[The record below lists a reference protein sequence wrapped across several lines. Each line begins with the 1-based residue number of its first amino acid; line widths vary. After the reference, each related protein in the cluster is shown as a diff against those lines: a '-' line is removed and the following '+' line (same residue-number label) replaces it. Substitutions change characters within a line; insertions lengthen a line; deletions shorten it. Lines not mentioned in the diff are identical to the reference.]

1 MTKRDMTAYCE
12 IQSALDEALDVQ
24 LTLVDRP
31 HPNGTSEP
39 WLDVTYRNRH
49 VGWLP
54 ADTDPQRALNQARRW
69 LNQDRKICKDAK
81 QNPVP
86 SAAKAVIG
94 AIIQT

>member
-1 MTKRDMTAYCE
+1 MTAYCE
-12 IQSALDEALDVQ
+12 MKSALDEALDVQ
-24 LTLVDRP
+24 IKLVDRR
-31 HPNGTSEP
+31 HPFGYTEK

-69 LNQDRKICKDAK
+69 LNQDRKIRKDAK